1 MMLKVPMMRVASV
14 CCAVVV
20 VTAGCGGLD
29 PAVEESVVFMAVRPG
44 EFVVGDSSLSAM
56 LRGERRL
63 TERDVAGAACHSL
76 LGHAG
81 DWSVGPQLVV
91 SSRADLVRAAEIVV
105 SGEVSR
111 ENVER
116 IESLWFELGDEFDVE
131 ELAQQARVQVA
142 VAEKYVRLRAEPPS
156 DDALDRFAVYVQN
169 ETLTVQRV
177 VVVDAVRLE
186 SVDFEGLPGQY
197 STVEYQVAGSTDIRS
212 LDKSDCA
219 RVLSGG
225 NSE

>member
-1 MMLKVPMMRVASV
+1 MTGRRAALVLG
-14 CCAVVV
+14 VVV
-20 VTAGCGGLD
+20 IVAGGCGELD
-29 PAVEESVVFMAVRPG
+29 PAVEESVVLLAVRPG
-44 EFVVGDSSLSAM
+44 EFVVEDSSLSTM

-63 TERDVAGAACHSL
+63 TEPDVAGATCHSL

-91 SSRADLVRAAEIVV
+91 SSRTDLVRAAEIVV

-116 IESLWFELGDEFDVE
+116 IESLWFEQGDEFDAEQV
-131 ELAQQARVQVA
+131 ARQARVQVA

-156 DDALDRFAVYVQN
+156 DDALDRFAVYVQS
-169 ETLTVQRV
+169 ETLTVQRL

-197 STVEYQVAGSTDIRS
+197 STVESQVAGSTDIQS
-212 LDKSDCA
+212 LEKSDCA
-219 RVLSGG
+219 RLLTRGDSA
-225 NSE
+225 

>member
-1 MMLKVPMMRVASV
+1 MMRVVLACS
-14 CCAVVV
+14 AVVV

-29 PAVEESVVFMAVRPG
+29 PAVEKSVVFMAVRPG
-44 EFVVGDSSLSAM
+44 EFVVEDSSLSTM

-63 TERDVAGAACHSL
+63 TERDVAVAACHSL

-81 DWSVGPQLVV
+81 DWSVGPHLVV
-91 SSRADLVRAAEIVV
+91 SSRTDLVRAAEIVV

-116 IESLWFELGDEFDVE
+116 IESLLFEQGDEFDVE
-131 ELAQQARVQVA
+131 QVARQARVEVA

-156 DDALDRFAVYVQN
+156 DDALDRFAVYVQS
-169 ETLTVQRV
+169 ETLTVQRL

-197 STVEYQVAGSTDIRS
+197 STVEYQVAGSTDTASIE
-212 LDKSDCA
+212 KSDCA
-219 RVLSGG
+219 RLLTGDD
-225 NSE
+225 NA